1 MTADLARL
9 EALAA
14 LDPNDL
20 AARDALRK
28 ASRRSN
34 ISTALV
40 RMDEVEDATLPPG
53 WEWYFAQVG
62 GGDGGAAWYAAP
74 DDETAL
80 AWACIWGDDRWAKG
94 AEVDVYPVRRNET
107 GGIAR
112 VGWPGPAAADLSG
125 RLRRA

>member
-9 EALAA
+9 EALAN

-20 AARDALRK
+20 AARDALRN
-28 ASRRSN
+28 ARRRAG
-34 ISTALV
+34 ISAALI
-40 RMDEVEDATLPPG
+40 RMDEVEDASLPPG
-53 WEWYFAQVG
+53 WEWYFAQVE

-80 AWACIWGDDRWAKG
+80 AWAVIWGDDRWAKG
-94 AEVDVYPVRRNET
+94 AEVDVYPVRRTET

-112 VGWPGPAAADLSG
+112 VGWPGPAAADLSR